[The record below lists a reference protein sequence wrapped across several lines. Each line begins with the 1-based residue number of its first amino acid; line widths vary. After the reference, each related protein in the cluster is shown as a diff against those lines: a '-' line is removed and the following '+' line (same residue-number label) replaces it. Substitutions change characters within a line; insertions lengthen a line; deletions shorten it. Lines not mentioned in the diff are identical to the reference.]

1 MDENNTYINKSEKEA
16 LEIMEN
22 VSDIT
27 SDQLQGV
34 FILRKRGNGNSGF
47 RPFPGLRQQIECRDG
62 TVRNHYMAVINGLTQ
77 LKTPEEFARL
87 RGKSVDEI
95 LG

>member
-27 SDQLQGV
+27 PINCRHLE
-34 FILRKRGNGNSGF
+34 RMRNAF
-47 RPFPGLRQQIECRDG
+47 RP
-62 TVRNHYMAVINGLTQ
+62 AVILQ
-77 LKTPEEFARL
+77 KL
-87 RGKSVDEI
+87 
-95 LG
+95 